1 VFEDTVASDL
11 LRSDLAYFKT
21 FQNITFDYTYS
32 RAIKGFAATMDKD
45 QLMAARNHPR
55 VKFIEQNAVVRIGDI
70 TQTCSPAYDADSWG
84 LQRVAYR
91 PISLSKPYQT
101 KYTKLGTGV
110 DIYVIDTGINLN
122 HVDFDGRAKFGFK
135 ASSGWSNGDGNGH
148 GTHVASTC
156 GGKEYGL
163 AKNANLITVKVLG
176 DDGSGTFAGVV
187 AGVDFVFAQKESTGR
202 PTVGNMSLGGGKS
215 AALDAAC
222 NRASAAG
229 VIMVVAAGNDNGDAC
244 NVSPAG
250 ASGVISVAASTTDGA
265 GTNQQDLRS
274 SFSNWG
280 TCVALFAPGSEI
292 KGAWIGSNT
301 ATNTISGTS
310 MASPHVAGAAALVLG
325 EQPGLSYAD
334 VHKVI
339 IDSTSYN
346 LVTLNCA
353 GRPAAC
359 GRTNNY
365 LLFVGCD
372 A

>member
-1 VFEDTVASDL
+1 
-11 LRSDLAYFKT
+11 
-21 FQNITFDYTYS
+21 
-32 RAIKGFAATMDKD
+32 MDKD

-122 HVDFDGRAKFGFK
+122 HVDFGGRATFGFK
-135 ASSGWSNGDGNGH
+135 SQASWSNTDGNGH

-156 GGKEYGL
+156 GGTEYGL

-187 AGVDFVFAQKESTGR
+187 AGVDYVMSQREAGGR
-202 PTVGNMSLGGGKS
+202 PSVGNMSLGGSYS

-229 VIMVVAAGNDNGDAC
+229 VIMVVASGNDNGDAC
-244 NVSPAG
+244 DYSPAG
-250 ASGVISVAASTTDGA
+250 ATGVISVAASTTEGA
-265 GTNQQDLRS
+265 GTNQQDVRS

-280 TCVALFAPGSEI
+280 TCVSLFAPGSEI
-292 KGAWIGSNT
+292 KGAWIGSTT

-310 MASPHVAGAAALVLG
+310 MASPHVAGAAALILG
-325 EQPGLSYAD
+325 QQPGLSYSD
-334 VHKVI
+334 VKQVI
-339 IDSTSYN
+339 VDSSSYN
-346 LVTLNCA
+346 LLNLNC
-353 GRPAAC
+353 RSNPAAC
-359 GRTNNY
+359 QQTNNF
-365 LLFVGCD
+365 LLYVGCD
-372 A
+372 